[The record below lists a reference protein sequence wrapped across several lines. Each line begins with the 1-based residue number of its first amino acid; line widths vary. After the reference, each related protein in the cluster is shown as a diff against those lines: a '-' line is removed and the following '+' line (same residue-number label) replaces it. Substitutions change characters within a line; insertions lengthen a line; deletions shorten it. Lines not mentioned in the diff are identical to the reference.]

1 MLTALLAALGNVSP
15 VGGSFLSTQHRWA
28 HICSTVSNSAPP
40 SRRETLSSWRVHR
53 RANKEIEELEHI
65 SYERKL
71 RELGLFSLRKADAQG
86 RSYRCRHKAEGRAQ
100 RRQSQTL
107 FCSAQWQDKRKWAQ
121 TGAQEVQSEYEEKT
135 KQNKTNFTESVILW
149 SSREELAWTD
159 FCTLSLSPCAFQSKE
174 EETR

>member
-53 RANKEIEELEHI
+53 RANKAIEELKHI

-121 TGAQEVQSEYEEKT
+121 TGTQEVHSEYHEMH
-135 KQNKTNFTESVILW
+135 
-149 SSREELAWTD
+149 RAGD
-159 FCTLSLSPCAFQSKE
+159 CSLEQAAQSGCRSPSLEIIENQLDVLLDGP
-174 EETR
+174 TR